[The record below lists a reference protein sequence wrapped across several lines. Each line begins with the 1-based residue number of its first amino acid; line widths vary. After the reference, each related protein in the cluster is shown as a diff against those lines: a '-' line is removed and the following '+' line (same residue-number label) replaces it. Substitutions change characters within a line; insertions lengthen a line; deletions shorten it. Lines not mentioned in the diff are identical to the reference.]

1 MALFNRGKNITMG
14 WEMLLILCMQ
24 GTPALFSPHVIL
36 EQLGETSGAIQTL
49 QEAAAAFSKH

>member
-36 EQLGETSGAIQTL
+36 EQLGETSGAIL
-49 QEAAAAFSKH
+49 S